1 MKKML
6 PALLLLASINTYAVP
21 YLEDAKTVNISI
33 EKEGKVINKYSLS
46 QSQSFPIVVQN
57 TLETEYIS
65 EVNFNEKTKEQVKK
79 KAILQTGMVLVITPY
94 TKDNKEYAQ
103 LNFTDIQLKKMDKA
117 YIDNASIDNASIDL
131 PTTTHLQL
139 MKNIDFSRG
148 SNQQVE
154 LAKDF
159 KMHISVK

>member
-65 EVNFNEKTKEQVKK
+65 EVNLNEKTKEQVKK

-103 LNFTDIQLKKMDKA
+103 LNFTDIQLNKMDKA
-117 YIDNASIDNASIDL
+117 YIDNASIDL
-131 PTTTHLQL
+131 PTTTNLQL

-159 KMHISVK
+159 KMHINVK

>member
-65 EVNFNEKTKEQVKK
+65 EVNLNEKTKEQVKK

-103 LNFTDIQLKKMDKA
+103 LNFTDIQLNKMDKA
-117 YIDNASIDNASIDL
+117 YIDNASIDL
-131 PTTTHLQL
+131 PTTTNLQL